1 MAIGGAVYYGDSR
14 SRGFV
19 HRSRAVD
26 GGSSSVDSSARS
38 HERAPEIEA
47 ERQKNDAARDSG
59 AELSSRELRDAHE
72 RQTGGRWRAMAI
84 ARASRGRVV
93 DSDLIGN
100 AWRPNW
106 KRSIEKN
113 DAASNSAAN
122 SNAWAEFDRSF
133 AFVFLGDRSN
143 EGGVCITP
151 KNLTLPV

>member
-26 GGSSSVDSSARS
+26 GGSSSVDSGART
-38 HERAPEIEA
+38 HERATEIEA

-113 DAASNSAAN
+113 DAASNLVVN
-122 SNAWAEFDRSF
+122 SHCVGRIRPEFRLCFS
-133 AFVFLGDRSN
+133 R
-143 EGGVCITP
+143 
-151 KNLTLPV
+151 